1 MKKIISILFAAAVV
15 TLVACGG
22 GKKSDLVVGSWKLAN
37 MDAPMPKEIPDS
49 MKTKFEAQ
57 MKAQVEEMKKSA
69 SFDFNKDGSFSV
81 KMMGQE
87 NKGTW
92 KLNDEGSKLMMT
104 QGGKNDTTSVVELS
118 ATKFVFEVDQQGQK
132 SKITLSK

>member
-1 MKKIISILFAAAVV
+1 MKKIISILFVAAVV

-22 GKKSDLVVGSWKLAN
+22 KKSDLVTGSWKLAD
-37 MDAPMPKEIPDS
+37 MTQPMPKEIPDS
-49 MKTKFEAQ
+49 MKAKFEAQ
-57 MKAQVEEMKKSA
+57 MKTQIEEMKKST

-92 KLNDEGSKLMMT
+92 KLSDDGTKMMMT
-104 QGGKNDTTSVVELS
+104 QGNKMDTTHVVELT
-118 ATKFVFEVDQQGQK
+118 A
-132 SKITLSK
+132 SKIVLEVNQAGDKQMITLTK